1 MMFEI
6 FDSNILNFRGLIQ
19 TDIDDMIDLPSELA
33 RIGLLGQH
41 SFHRR
46 LSYFRLTHRQRD
58 GHFVAV
64 DRCSYIVEREFNTAV
79 ERLNDC
85 PMCRGIIARCER
97 TPRTLML

>member
-6 FDSNILNFRGLIQ
+6 FDSNILNFRALIQ

-41 SFHRR
+41 SFHGR

-64 DRCSYIVEREFNTAV
+64 DRCSYIVEREFDTEIPDYELRGVKTFAELARV
-79 ERLNDC
+79 IERRI
-85 PMCRGIIARCER
+85 P
-97 TPRTLML
+97 